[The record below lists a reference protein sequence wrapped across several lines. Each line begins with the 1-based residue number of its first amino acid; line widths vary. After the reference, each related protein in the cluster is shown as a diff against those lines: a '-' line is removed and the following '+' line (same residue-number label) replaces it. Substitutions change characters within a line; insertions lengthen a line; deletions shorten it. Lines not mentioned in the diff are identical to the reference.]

1 MNRTYAKKIKKYLI
15 ILFRTLLVIG
25 LCYTILKPIIQ
36 YILYAFMSPED
47 FTDWTVSMI
56 PKNWSLYY
64 WQKAAEKLNIFGAT
78 GLRSILFSVTIAVL
92 QVVSSMVVGYGL
104 ARFDFKGKKF
114 LTVMLF
120 IVMLVPG
127 TVIQLPQYFQFRF
140 FGIGSLQLNLINTVI
155 PYYILSFTGLGLKQA
170 LYIFLFKA
178 LFEGLP
184 NDLENAAYVDGAGV
198 FKTFFYVALPNA
210 KSLMITIFLFGFCWT
225 WTNSS
230 YATAFYPNVNLVS
243 STLLKLDSMLV
254 NGSQSS
260 GNITYAG
267 IILEMI
273 PMLILMVFC
282 QKHIIKSI
290 STSGMAN

>member
-1 MNRTYAKKIKKYLI
+1 MNRTYARKTKNYLI

-25 LCYTILKPIIQ
+25 LCYTILKPIVQ

-47 FTDWTVSMI
+47 FSDWTVSMI
-56 PKNWSLYY
+56 PKRWSLYY
-64 WQKAAEKLNIFGAT
+64 WQKAAENLDIFGTT
-78 GLRSILFSVTIAVL
+78 GLRSFLFATTAALL
-92 QVVSSMVVGYGL
+92 QVISSLVVGYGL

-127 TVIQLPQYFQFRF
+127 TVIQLPQYFQFRY
-140 FGIGSLQLNLINTVI
+140 FGIGIIKINLVNTVI
-155 PYYILSFTGLGLKQA
+155 PYYMLSFTGLGLKQA

-178 LFEGLP
+178 MFEGLP
-184 NDLENAAYVDGAGV
+184 KELENAAYVDGAGV

-230 YATAFYPNVNLVS
+230 YATAFYPNVKLIS
-243 STLLKLDSMLV
+243 STLLKLDSMLT
-254 NGSQSS
+254 NSAQSA

-267 IILEMI
+267 IILEII